1 MGTQMMLRIDPES
14 KKKLY
19 QLARME
25 GKNTSQVV
33 RELIESYIK
42 EKDIGAYIDD
52 LWSRIS
58 LKLRSKGMKSRDI
71 EKAIRSVRKKR
82 E

>member
-14 KKKLY
+14 KKKLH

-25 GKNTSQVV
+25 GKSTSQVV

-42 EKDIGAYIDD
+42 EKDISAYIDD
-52 LWSRIS
+52 LWSRIGS
-58 LKLRSKGMKSRDI
+58 KLRSKGMKSQDI
-71 EKAIRSVRKKR
+71 EKAIHSVRKKR